1 MRIKEFFIKRYGPIQ
16 ERSYTLS
23 HPFNLL
29 AGKNEDGKTLTVDA
43 LVKFLLG
50 RQVKDFG
57 RIIDR
62 VEESPEGYVVI
73 DGGNGKEIKLPGK
86 GDLTSLA
93 AITPSEYRNIFIIRD
108 SDLSIARESEFYTTV
123 TNRLTGLRTE
133 ELLATKEAL
142 REIGKITPGG
152 MFRDVKDEALKT
164 RLEGAQGLMG
174 TIDVLAHEM
183 EVKNFDALEA
193 QAVRLQEEREEI
205 EHELERLDEARKRET
220 YEKGMEALTRLTA
233 SVEREK
239 QLQGY
244 HEADANAWRDSERDI
259 QYRGEE
265 QAKLTATLR
274 DHEKELKE
282 TTKLLKEKTRAFHI
296 LEDRKRTIDAVKA
309 ELNLLEQKQGAV
321 AERGYRGIISARMG
335 MITAALLAISL
346 LGLIVRP
353 SMSFYIAALLFFVTT
368 LAIVLSQL
376 GQARAEARLRGGLAR
391 IKKTLAKFAMSAD
404 TVTEIYAQLQR
415 FDEHYRSS
423 TDELQETTRKKENLE
438 QGIVALRTRA
448 IPDVETKIKEA
459 HERLD
464 DIRRRSGAES
474 WQAYQEGLKSR
485 QQHAQSA
492 REAQGILRNL
502 VGLRGETVKDNIIFW
517 QQALKALEQYQGSS
531 PGIAYDEGAITRLKD
546 AKHQTEA
553 DLAAVD
559 EEMTA
564 LKRRLKEIE
573 REANKILPSEADYL
587 HCTTSVDVGAVRDRL
602 HEFILSHERTR
613 DTVLKVIDIFED
625 IEAAEREKVAELFG
639 EQSPVSRYFGEIT
652 DGLYQTVLFNREKGC
667 IEVRR
672 KDGALLEAA
681 QLSGGAYDQLY
692 LAIRLTLAE
701 KVLEGEKGFFIM
713 DDPFVKADPARL
725 ERQLAM
731 LCRIAEG
738 GWQIIYFS
746 AKGEVKEA
754 LKRQIRAGEVQY
766 TEIQGIFS

>member
-1 MRIKEFFIKRYGPIQ
+1 MRIKEFFIKRYGPLQ
-16 ERSYTLS
+16 DRSYTLS

-29 AGKNEDGKTLTVDA
+29 VGKNEDGKTLTVDA

-86 GDLTSLA
+86 GDLANVA

-133 ELLATKEAL
+133 EILATKEAL
-142 REIGKITPGG
+142 REIGRITPSG
-152 MFRDVKDEALKT
+152 MFRDIKDEAVKT
-164 RLEGAQGLMG
+164 RLEGAQGLMEAV
-174 TIDVLAHEM
+174 DALAHEM
-183 EVKNFDALEA
+183 EEKNFDALEA
-193 QAVRLQEEREEI
+193 HAVRLQEEREEI
-205 EHELERLDEARKRET
+205 EHELERLDDARKRET
-220 YEKGMEALTRLTA
+220 YEKGMEAITRLTT
-233 SVEREK
+233 SLEREK

-244 HEADANAWRDSERDI
+244 HEADAHAWRDSERDI

-265 QAKLTATLR
+265 QTKLTATLL

-282 TTKLLKEKTRAFHI
+282 TAKLLKEKAREFRI
-296 LEDRKRTIDAVKA
+296 VEDRKRTIDAVKA
-309 ELNLLEQKQGAV
+309 ELNLLETKQGEG
-321 AERGYRGIISARMG
+321 AERRYEGIISARMG
-335 MITAALLAISL
+335 MISAVLLAISL

-353 SMSFYIAALLFFVTT
+353 STPFYIAALLFFVTT
-368 LAIVLSQL
+368 LAIVLLQL
-376 GQARAEARLRGGLAR
+376 GQARAEARLAGGLAT
-391 IKKTLAKFAMSAD
+391 IKKTLAKFTMSAD
-404 TVTEIYAQLQR
+404 TVEEIYAQLQR
-415 FDEHYRSS
+415 FDERYRSS
-423 TDELQETTRKKENLE
+423 TDELQEITRKKENLE
-438 QGIVALRTRA
+438 QGIVALRTKA
-448 IPDVETKIKEA
+448 IPDVEKKIKEV
-459 HERLD
+459 HERID
-464 DIRRRSGAES
+464 DIRRRSGADS

-502 VGLRGETVKDNIIFW
+502 VGSRGETIKDAMAFW
-517 QQALKALEQYQGSS
+517 QQALKALERYQGTSS
-531 PGIAYDEGAITRLKD
+531 GVAYEEGAITRLKD
-546 AKHQTEA
+546 AKHTAEA
-553 DLAAVD
+553 GLAAVH
-559 EEMTA
+559 EEMAA
-564 LKRRLKEIE
+564 LRRRLEEIE
-573 REANKILPSEADYL
+573 REANKILPSEAEYL

-602 HEFILSHERTR
+602 HEFIRAHERTR

-625 IEAAEREKVAELFG
+625 MEATEREKVAELFG

-652 DGLYQTVLFNREKGC
+652 DGLYETVLFNREQGC

-731 LCRIAEG
+731 LCRIAEQ

-754 LKRQIRAGEVQY
+754 LKRQIRAGEVHY
-766 TEIQGIFS
+766 AEIQGIFS